1 VTDQRLLRTS
11 RELFLSILTG
21 GADNVETWVIDR
33 MTSVLDEEDI
43 ESGKRLFA
51 RNEQPEFIFFVREG
65 RVRLEREGSGSW
77 LFEGR
82 SVIGVFDALLERPH
96 ARTAVADTDL
106 HVLKFRVEHW
116 LDLLEDSFGLARSA
130 LGNSVATVAAVEARR
145 WKTDPRPK
153 GSVVAAIPQVEF
165 PLALVDR
172 LAILAETPLV
182 RGAGIQVLVEL
193 ADSVEEV
200 TFEPGDAIFERGQP
214 TGQAFLVL
222 EGEAEGNR
230 NDPKLEVSF
239 GPGSFVGGIAS
250 LGEPI
255 TAWQARAVTRVR
267 ALSVSL
273 ADWFDRMEEH
283 FDLVRSAL
291 SALALMREAILEDLA
306 AREGELRLG

>member
-1 VTDQRLLRTS
+1 MNDRRLLRTS

-21 GADNVETWVIDR
+21 GSDNIETWVIDR
-33 MTSVLDEEDI
+33 MTSIVDEEDV
-43 ESGKRLFA
+43 EPGKRLFA
-51 RNEQPEFIFFVREG
+51 QDEQPEFIFFVREG
-65 RVRLEREGSGSW
+65 RVRLEREGHSPW
-77 LFEGR
+77 VFEGR
-82 SVIGVFDALLERPH
+82 SAIGVFDALLERPH
-96 ARTAVADTDL
+96 TRTAVAETDL

-130 LGNSVATVAAVEARR
+130 LGNSVTTVAAVEARR
-145 WKTDPRPK
+145 WKADPKPR
-153 GSVVAAIPQVEF
+153 GCVVASIPHVEF

-200 TFEPGDAIFERGQP
+200 TFEPGDAIFQRGQP
-214 TGQAFLVL
+214 TGEAFLVL
-222 EGEAEGNR
+222 EGEAKGDR
-230 NDPKLEVSF
+230 KDPNLEVSF

-255 TAWQARAVTRVR
+255 TEWQAQAVTRVR

-273 ADWFDRMEEH
+273 ADWFDHMEEH

-291 SALALMREAILEDLA
+291 SALALMREAILEDLG

>member
-1 VTDQRLLRTS
+1 MNDRRLLRTS

-21 GADNVETWVIDR
+21 GADNIETWVIDR
-33 MTSVLDEEDI
+33 MTSMLDEEDV
-43 ESGKRLFA
+43 EPGKRLFA
-51 RNEQPEFIFFVREG
+51 QDEQPEFIFFVREG
-65 RVRLEREGSGSW
+65 RVRLEREGHSPW
-77 LFEGR
+77 VFEGR

-96 ARTAVADTDL
+96 TRTALAETDL

-130 LGNSVATVAAVEARR
+130 LANSVTTVAAVEARR
-145 WKTDPRPK
+145 WKADPKPR
-153 GSVVAAIPQVEF
+153 GSVVASIPHVAF

-200 TFEPGDAIFERGQP
+200 TFEPGDAIFQRGQP

-222 EGEAEGNR
+222 EGEAEGDR
-230 NDPKLEVSF
+230 KDPNLEVSF
-239 GPGSFVGGIAS
+239 GPGSFVGGMAS
-250 LGEPI
+250 LGAPI
-255 TAWQARAVTRVR
+255 TEWQARAVTRVR

-273 ADWFDRMEEH
+273 ADWFDHMEEH

-291 SALALMREAILEDLA
+291 SALALMREAILEDLG